1 MAEVAN
7 SQAKT
12 MSVEEAGK
20 VYFDVSR
27 ATAYK
32 LANSG
37 QLPVIRIGRLLRV
50 SVPAMERML
59 VDAGMDEH
67 EHALPLRAQEGRS

>member
-1 MAEVAN
+1 MAEAAS

-37 QLPVIRIGRLLRV
+37 QLPIIKIGRLLRV
-50 SVPAMERML
+50 SVPALERML
-59 VDAGMDEH
+59 TEAGKKDV
-67 EHALPLRAQEGRS
+67 A